1 MDISNFLE
9 ELLGLEG
16 WEARIRKRDIL
27 EYMVPVQ
34 VRVEETLLE
43 FWIAGIITTHS
54 IPPAT

>member
-9 ELLGLEG
+9 ELLGVEG

-27 EYMVPVQ
+27 ENMVPVQ

-43 FWIAGIITTHS
+43 FWIAGS
-54 IPPAT
+54 FKESSG